1 MTKYAAILIAVV
13 AGSALADYTDL
24 APGAS
29 GAWIGQHLVDP
40 PREWTRLEWTA
51 TPWAPLPADTV
62 RSLPAVPFVD
72 LVQVG
77 QTVWAAGLA
86 AGEYTYVGDR
96 VPAKPAAVWLARG
109 EQVGMPAGAAGRWTF
124 DNQANPGADSSG
136 NGRNLSLV
144 GTAAWTA
151 SGMQGGAIQFADATA
166 RLDMT
171 AWSHGGSYTLV
182 VWAKDIVATAASR
195 TLFSGGSSRRH
206 LYLTNATGTAA
217 NLAMFDTAART
228 SLYRLN
234 PADWTTWTMVG
245 VTATGGVSTFWVDGR
260 VAGTVAFA
268 ATTSLSTIGNFTT
281 GNERFAGYI
290 DEAVVYGRA
299 LTEAEMQQL
308 HQAFAWRHYQQ
319 TIAAEGA
326 PGQLDPET
334 WGWDG
339 AALHVRLHDD
349 ADPDATI
356 GQTVQSGPA
365 TLGETVETPPAGL
378 WHFEEA
384 AGPFLS
390 ASPGGPA
397 LAASGT
403 VETREPGIWD
413 YAVRLSPGAALAAP
427 RVDALDAPDLTI
439 HAWLHVEA
447 ANWMTAPIAATVVGR
462 AAPAAPWRVTL
473 QPNGGDPILQLTIL
487 RDGQYELGPAIRLQA
502 LRLGGWSQV
511 AWTFDAATGIA
522 AAYSCG
528 RMVDYVAMTAGA
540 PPAGTGGLI
549 VSAPYSLGITELAIL
564 PWAISADEAWRLW
577 LRGATGVRAQV
588 STDGGLTWTDENG
601 VQGGHI
607 YAPADLR
614 LPAATGDFRFRF
626 QLWSYEY
633 AATPE
638 AGDIRSTYIADI
650 PRGAAVAPAE
660 PLGLGTGS
668 PIGLSHEVDTAGGE
682 VRYRLSPYGDPTW
695 YHWSGGQ
702 WNEVVD
708 LLYSPATT
716 NSPAELAAGLL
727 AWHDAFPDEPD
738 IYWIAYLDSVDTY
751 RVTLDAVSM
760 TYVGGFVGVD
770 SPTAGQLAEYGKP
783 LSIAWSSSGTVSGRW
798 NLDYSVDG
806 LAWLPIAANVA
817 GSAYVWTPPAAAE
830 STIARVRVRDAA
842 DSAIQAA
849 SDPFW
854 IAPPPVRFTAPAAG
868 ADIMAGAVTTIA
880 WSVRNGVTP
889 SADCVLE
896 YSVDGGQAWT
906 TIAVLDGAA
915 GAPPTPWVA
924 PVLTAPLTLRL
935 RDPHA
940 PANTA
945 QVACS
950 LRIGY
955 VLALPER
962 LYAGA
967 VCTVQWT
974 ASVGSWPVA
983 DLHYSLDA
991 GRTWTAIDRVASTPG
1006 QTSQYAWRTPRVPAA
1021 SALLRIRSIADH
1033 AQAHQADTTLA
1044 MLRID
1049 APVAGQ
1055 VAVDGQTLAIRWTS
1069 AGAGPTVA
1077 IQYATSDSLGA
1088 EPAVWQTLAAAAPNT
1103 GLYYWTVDAWPTSR
1117 ARVRVRST
1125 TDIHLQSIS
1134 PEFTVEV
1141 AP

>member
-1 MTKYAAILIAVV
+1 MTKYAVILIAIV

-24 APGAS
+24 RPGAS
-29 GAWIGQHLVDP
+29 GAWIGTHLVDP

-51 TPWAPLPADTV
+51 SPWAPLPADTV

-77 QTVWAAGLA
+77 QDVWAAGLA
-86 AGEYTYVGDR
+86 AGEYQYAGDR
-96 VPAKPAAVWLARG
+96 VPAKPAAVWLARQA
-109 EQVGMPAGAAGRWTF
+109 QVGMPAGAAGRWTF
-124 DNQANPGADSSG
+124 DNPANPGADSSG

-151 SGMQGGAIQFADATA
+151 SGLQGGAISFPDATA

-171 AWSHGGSYTLV
+171 AWAHGGNYTLV
-182 VWAKDIVATAASR
+182 AWVRDFVPTVASR
-195 TLFSGGSSRRH
+195 TLFSGGTSRRH
-206 LYLTNATGTAA
+206 LYLTNATGTNA
-217 NLAMFDTAART
+217 NLAMFDTSART

-234 PADWTTWTMVG
+234 PADWPTWTMVG

-260 VAGTVAFA
+260 VAGTVNFA
-268 ATTSLSTIGNFTT
+268 VTTNLSTIGNFTT
-281 GNERFAGYI
+281 GNERFASFI

-299 LTEAEMQQL
+299 LTVAEMGQL
-308 HQAFAWRHYQQ
+308 YEAFAWRHYQQ
-319 TIAAEGA
+319 VIAPEGT

-339 AALHVRLHDD
+339 ATLHVRLHDD
-349 ADPDATI
+349 ADPDAQI

-365 TLGETVETPPAGL
+365 TLGETVETPPVGI

-384 AGPFLS
+384 AAPFADLV
-390 ASPGGPA
+390 ADIP
-397 LAASGT
+397 LAATGT

-413 YAVRLSPGAALAAP
+413 YAVRLSPGAALAAD
-427 RVDALDAPDLTI
+427 RTATMDVADLTI
-439 HAWLHVEA
+439 HAWLYADVD
-447 ANWMTAPIAATVVGR
+447 WMDIAQDAVVVGR
-462 AAPAAPWRVTL
+462 AAPVAPWRVVAR
-473 QPNGGDPILQLTIL
+473 PNDGDPILQFAML
-487 RDGQYELGPAIRLQA
+487 RDGQYEYGPSIRVQA

-511 AWTFDAATGIA
+511 AWTFEAATGYA

-528 RMVDYVAMTAGA
+528 RMVDYVEMSAGA
-540 PPAGTGGLI
+540 LPGGAGGLI
-549 VSAPYSLGITELAIL
+549 VGAPASLGLTELAIL
-564 PWAISADEAWRLW
+564 PWAISADDAWRLW
-577 LRGATGVRAQV
+577 LRGTTGVRAQV
-588 STDGGLTWTDENG
+588 SVDGGLTWTDESG
-601 VQGGHI
+601 IQGGHL

-614 LPAATGDFRFRF
+614 LPTATGDFQYRF

-638 AGDIRSTYIADI
+638 AGDIQSTYIADI

-660 PLGLGTGS
+660 PLALGTGS

-760 TYVGGFVGVD
+760 TYVGGFVAVD

-817 GSAYVWTPPAAAE
+817 GSSYVWTPPAAAE

-854 IAPPPVRFTAPAAG
+854 IAPPPIRFTAPAAG
-868 ADIMAGAVTTIA
+868 ADIMAGAVTAIA

-896 YSVDGGQAWT
+896 YSTDNGQAWT

-924 PVLTAPLTLRL
+924 PVLTAPLTIRL
-935 RDPHA
+935 RDPHVA
-940 PANTA
+940 ANTA

-967 VCTVQWT
+967 VCPVEWT

-983 DLHYSLDA
+983 DLHYSLDS
-991 GRTWTAIDRVASTPG
+991 GRTWTAIDRVASVPG
-1006 QTSQYAWRTPRVPAA
+1006 QTSQYAWRTPRGPAA

-1033 AQAHQADTTLA
+1033 AQAHQATTTLA

-1049 APVAGQ
+1049 APTAGQ
-1055 VAVDGQTLAIRWTS
+1055 ATVDGQPLAIRWTS
-1069 AGAGPTVA
+1069 AGAGATVA

-1088 EPAVWQTLAAAAPNT
+1088 EPTVWQTLAAAAPNT

-1134 PEFTVEV
+1134 PEFAVEV